1 MKEKTKSVIID
12 IVPIAKISLSRDQF
26 FCYLND
32 TPIKPGSLVSI
43 PFSKR
48 TIEGI
53 VIQSRSDFSR
63 LGNIQLKKVEKV
75 LEENFLNAN
84 QLELAQFI
92 SDYYLSPLGVIL
104 KSFIPKRTRERNK
117 NQETRNKIEIAK
129 NIILTREQKEA
140 IKKISKFNPPAG
152 GQNSKFLL
160 YGPSGSG
167 KTEIYLNAIKNLKAS
182 EQALVILP
190 ELTLTPQAIERYGVI
205 FGPENISVI
214 NSKISKG
221 KYYSEWQ
228 KIKSGQAKVI
238 IGSRMAIFLPFQNL
252 KMIVIDEEHDISFKQ
267 WDMNPRYD
275 ARTVAEKLAEI
286 HQAKIIRGS
295 ATPSLESFYK
305 AENKKYQLIKLPP
318 LNLIASAIG
327 GSAFGGKNQKLET
340 SIELVDMKKER
351 WVKNYSTIS
360 KKLKSEI
367 AFALKH
373 GFQTILFINRQGLS
387 TFSICSACKTVLKC
401 PKCDRALVFD
411 NSGTYN
417 CIHCTYKSS
426 VIPECTKCHGIA
438 FQNIGVGT
446 QKVEREVQNLFPS
459 AKIIRVDNQTNK
471 VANFQTKVYED
482 FKNKKYDILIG
493 TQMISKGWDLPNVSL
508 VGIIDGDAMFSLPDF
523 STYER
528 AFQTIL
534 QVSGRHSRPGAKISG
549 LTLIQTFNPEQKV
562 FKLLAEKKLEEF
574 YTQEFAERKS
584 LHYPPFGH
592 LIKLIFQDYSIKK
605 SETETQKVYALL
617 EKENSSKIFIS
628 EPKEAYISKIRG
640 RFREQI
646 IIKIK
651 EGQLPEKIKTIL
663 QNLPTGWLIDVDPIS
678 II

>member
-1 MKEKTKSVIID
+1 MKKPVPKTIVDII
-12 IVPIAKISLSRDQF
+12 PIAKISLSRDQF
-26 FCYLND
+26 FCYLHD
-32 TPIKPGSLVSI
+32 APIKPGSLVSI

-48 TIEGI
+48 NLEGI

-63 LGNIQLKKVEKV
+63 LGNIHLKKVEKI
-75 LEENFLNAN
+75 LEENFLDAK
-84 QLELAQFI
+84 QIELAQFI

-104 KSFIPKRTRERNK
+104 KSFIPKRTKERMK
-117 NQETRNKIEIAK
+117 KKFETVKLEDKK
-129 NIILTREQKEA
+129 NIILTKEQKEA
-140 IKKISKFNPPAG
+140 INKINSKFKI
-152 GQNSKFLL
+152 QNSKFLL

-167 KTEIYLNAIKNLKAS
+167 KTEIYLNAIKNLKDD
-182 EQALVILP
+182 EQTLVLLP
-190 ELTLTPQAIERYGVI
+190 ELTLTPQAIERYGAI
-205 FGPENISVI
+205 FGIENISVI

-228 KIKSGQAKVI
+228 KIKSGKAKVI
-238 IGSRMAIFLPFQNL
+238 IGTRMAVYLPFKKL
-252 KMIVIDEEHDISFKQ
+252 GMIVIDEEHDISFKQ

-275 ARTVAEKLAEI
+275 ARTVAEKLGEL
-286 HQAKIIRGS
+286 HHAKIIRGS
-295 ATPSLESFYK
+295 ATPSLESFYQVT
-305 AENKKYQLIKLPP
+305 NKKYNLIKIPS
-318 LNLIASAIG
+318 LNL
-327 GSAFGGKNQKLET
+327 KNESYKPEANL
-340 SIELVDMKKER
+340 ELVDMKKER
-351 WVKNYSTIS
+351 WTKNYSTVS

-387 TFSICSACKTVLKC
+387 TFSVCSACKTVLKC
-401 PKCDRALVFD
+401 PKCDRALIFD

-426 VIPECTKCHGIA
+426 VIPECAKCHGIA
-438 FQNIGVGT
+438 FENIGVGT
-446 QKVEREVQNLFPS
+446 QKVEREIQNLFPS
-459 AKIIRVDNQTNK
+459 ARIIRLDNQTNK
-471 VANFQTKVYED
+471 IANFQTKVYED

-549 LTLIQTFNPEQKV
+549 LTLIQTFNPEQKA
-562 FKLLAEKKLEEF
+562 FKLLSGKKLEEF
-574 YTQEFAERKS
+574 YTQEFSERKS
-584 LHYPPFGH
+584 LHYPPFGK
-592 LIKLIFQDYSIKK
+592 LIKLIFQDYLNIKA
-605 SETETQKVYALL
+605 ENEARRFYELL
-617 EKENSSKIFIS
+617 EKESSPKIFIS
-628 EPKEAYISKIRG
+628 EPKIAYIGKIRG

-651 EGQLPEKIKTIL
+651 EGKVSEKIKTIL
-663 QNLPTGWLIDVDPIS
+663 KNLPNGWLIDVDPIS

>member
-1 MKEKTKSVIID
+1 MKKTASKNIID
-12 IVPIAKISLSRDQF
+12 IVPLAKISLSRDQF
-26 FCYLND
+26 FCYLHN
-32 TPIKPGSLVSI
+32 TIIKPGSLVSI

-53 VIQSRSDFSR
+53 VIGSRLDFSR
-63 LGNIQLKKVEKV
+63 LGNIQLKKVEKI
-75 LEENFLNAN
+75 LEENFLDAK

-104 KSFIPKRTRERNK
+104 KSFIPKRTKERDK
-117 NQETRNKIEIAK
+117 KQETRDKIEIEK
-129 NIILTREQKEA
+129 NIILTKEQKFA
-140 IKKISKFNPPAG
+140 IDEISKNKKLKTK
-152 GQNSKFLL
+152 NFLL

-167 KTEIYLNAIKNLKAS
+167 KTEIYLNAIKNLKAN
-182 EQALVILP
+182 EQALVLLP
-190 ELTLTPQAIERYGVI
+190 ELTLTPQAIERYGAI
-205 FGPENISVI
+205 FGSESISVI

-238 IGSRMAIFLPFQNL
+238 IGTRMAVFLPFHNL
-252 KMIVIDEEHDISFKQ
+252 KLIVIDEEQDISFKQ

-275 ARTVAEKLAEI
+275 ARTVAEKLAKL

-295 ATPSLESFYK
+295 ATPSLETFYK
-305 AENKKYQLIKLPP
+305 VENKKYQLLKLPKLKIP
-318 LNLIASAIG
+318 GAKAHLIE
-327 GSAFGGKNQKLET
+327 NN
-340 SIELVDMKKER
+340 IELIDMKKER

-373 GFQTILFINRQGLS
+373 EFQTILFINRQGLS
-387 TFSICSACKTVLKC
+387 TFSVCSACKTVLKC
-401 PKCDRALVFD
+401 PKCDRALIFD

-417 CIHCTYKSS
+417 CIHCTYNSS
-426 VIPECTKCHGIA
+426 VIPECFKCHGIA
-438 FQNIGVGT
+438 FENIGVGT
-446 QKVEREVQNLFPS
+446 QKVEREIQNLFPN
-459 AKIIRVDNQTNK
+459 ARIIRLDSQTNK
-471 VANFQTKVYED
+471 VAHYQEKAYED
-482 FKNKKYDILIG
+482 FKNKKYDILVG

-523 STYER
+523 STFER

-549 LTLIQTFNPEQKV
+549 LTLIQTFNPEQKI
-562 FKLLAEKKLEEF
+562 FKLLAEKNLEEF
-574 YTQEFAERKS
+574 YAQEISERQG
-584 LHYPPFGH
+584 LHYPPYGK
-592 LIKLIFQDYSIKK
+592 LIKLTFQDYSVKK
-605 SETETQKVYALL
+605 VQEETSRIYPLL
-617 EKENSSKIFIS
+617 EKESSAKIFIS
-628 EPKEAYISKIRG
+628 EPKEAYIGKIRG
-640 RFREQI
+640 RFRRQI

-651 EGQLPEKIKTIL
+651 DGLISDKISAILKSLP
-663 QNLPTGWLIDVDPIS
+663 NGWLIDVDPIS